1 MKCPTDGILR
11 CRIDQELTAPEL
23 ESVDEHLRSCSSCR
37 ARLADISGRSNRIR
51 DILNILSAA
60 NRELSVNPATPYA
73 QFHQS
78 FASSMN
84 AKDVRPRRL
93 FTQWKRPVWGVLAA
107 ASAVALLVSF
117 APARTWGQKILDML
131 RVQKVA
137 VVPIDM
143 SAVGVDGTDS
153 SSAGKLVAQMISDSV
168 VVTMK
173 PGEPQT
179 AATVEV
185 ASQMAGFTV
194 RTLSELG
201 TPDRILIEGEGAFHM
216 TLDRDRILDVL
227 DQAGRSDIQIPG
239 SVNGST
245 VAVHLPKVVRL
256 VYGTCPSGRPVQGD
270 AAGPKRSGDV
280 AADTCVSFFQVPSP
294 TVSVPPTLNIA
305 ALAEAGLQVA
315 GMGAAEAHAFCQ
327 TVDWSST
334 LVVPVPR
341 TNSSSRTVPV
351 DGVNGTL
358 IETAPHGKLLGE
370 YALLWVKDGIVYSVS
385 GIGNVDRAL
394 SAAEALN

>member
-11 CRIDQELTAPEL
+11 CRIDQELAAPEL
-23 ESVDEHLRSCSSCR
+23 ESVDEHLRSCTSCR
-37 ARLADISGRSNRIR
+37 ARLTEISDRSNRIR
-51 DILNILSAA
+51 DILNILAA
-60 NRELSVNPATPYA
+60 SNRELSVNPAVAYA
-73 QFHQS
+73 QLHQS
-78 FASSMN
+78 FVSSTN
-84 AKDVRPRRL
+84 AKPVWPPRML
-93 FTQWKRPVWGVLAA
+93 TQWKRPAWGVLAA
-107 ASAVALLVSF
+107 ACAIALLVSF
-117 APARTWGQKILDML
+117 APARTWGQKILEML

-143 SAVGVDGTDS
+143 PAIGMDGSDS
-153 SSAGKLVAQMISDSV
+153 SSVGRLVAQMISDSV

-173 PGEPQT
+173 PGEPQNAT
-179 AATVEV
+179 TVEI

-216 TLDRDRILDVL
+216 TLDRDRIIDVL
-227 DQAGRSDIQIPG
+227 DQAGRSDIQIPE

-245 VAVHLPKVVRL
+245 VAVHLPRVVRL

-270 AAGPKRSGDV
+270 AADSKMAGDV

-341 TNSSSRTVPV
+341 TNSSSRTVSV
-351 DGVNGTL
+351 DGVYGTL
-358 IETAPHGKLLGE
+358 IETAPHGKFLGE
-370 YALLWVKDGIVYSVS
+370 YAFLWVKNGIVYSVN
-385 GIGNVDRAL
+385 GVGTVDRAL
-394 SAAEALN
+394 SAAQALN